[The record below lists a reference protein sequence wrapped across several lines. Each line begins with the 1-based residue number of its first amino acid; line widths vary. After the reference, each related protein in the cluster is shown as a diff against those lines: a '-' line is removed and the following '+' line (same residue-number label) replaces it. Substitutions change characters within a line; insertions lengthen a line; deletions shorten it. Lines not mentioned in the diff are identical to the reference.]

1 MQFKTL
7 LIIVILLIVFIF
19 FLLANNFN
27 FLSSK
32 NDLQNGNISNAD
44 VIVVLTGSSDRIKK
58 GFQLLEFNY
67 SKKMFISGVNPLVR
81 KNDLKKIIN
90 IENSIEKNN
99 LFTCCVF
106 IGKEAKNTRTNALE
120 VINWMK
126 KNNLISAILVTSDF
140 HIPRSILEFQNN
152 SNHIKITPW
161 PVKTNNNLIN
171 FYKEFLRFSFVRI
184 KYLII

>member
-1 MQFKTL
+1 HFKNTKLLTKYLKKKLNDLKKSLNIFLKKQYYFIMQFKTL

-81 KNDLKKIIN
+81 KNDLKKIID

-140 HIPRSILEFQNN
+140 HIPRSILEFQ
-152 SNHIKITPW
+152 
-161 PVKTNNNLIN
+161 
-171 FYKEFLRFSFVRI
+171 
-184 KYLII
+184 